1 MNEAKKKGKPL
12 EGYVEVAERIP
23 KFYEKYPEGSL
34 QGRYWMETIGEQVFI
49 VYRAEAFRTP
59 DDKRPGIGMA
69 WEPFPGKTPFTRD
82 SELMVGET
90 SAWGRALAGLG
101 FEVHRGIASANEIRN
116 REGAGGG
123 GEATGPQKSAITRR
137 CNELAIAD
145 EEKVILFKWAG
156 AEEELT
162 KRSASKLIGLLKD
175 SKDWG
180 DVWDRAGIP
189 RPDVADDLPVAAEP
203 EPPFPTDEEKLL

>member
-1 MNEAKKKGKPL
+1 MNEPKKKGKPL

-90 SAWGRALAGLG
+90 SAWGRALAGTRLRGPSRHRLG
-101 FEVHRGIASANEIRN
+101 ERDPKPRGRRGRGRGDRPAEV
-116 REGAGGG
+116 
-123 GEATGPQKSAITRR
+123 
-137 CNELAIAD
+137 
-145 EEKVILFKWAG
+145 
-156 AEEELT
+156 
-162 KRSASKLIGLLKD
+162 
-175 SKDWG
+175 G
-180 DVWDRAGIP
+180 DHP
-189 RPDVADDLPVAAEP
+189 SLQ
-203 EPPFPTDEEKLL
+203 